1 MQVIEFT
8 IPRPLFLELRQD
20 LSPCFFESTNAPV
33 QYLNPPNALSTLVTN
48 SDTNPNTGTSS
59 DAGSNTNTDPTT
71 NCGQEEWVSVLAP
84 LAVQEVLDA
93 HSIPFR
99 VINTLGLNTEDNWL
113 PFLTVLCLREPDK
126 TIRISLEEGIAS
138 TEFEGWVLV
147 ATPHHDHFSLQVM
160 KPGECG
166 DHLKAGG
173 E

>member
-8 IPRPLFLELRQD
+8 VPRPLFQELEQD
-20 LSPCFFESTNAPV
+20 LSPCFFECTNDPV
-33 QYLNPPNALSTLVTN
+33 QYLNPPNALGTDG
-48 SDTNPNTGTSS
+48 DTNPNPNS
-59 DAGSNTNTDPTT
+59 TT

-93 HSIPFR
+93 HGIPFR
-99 VINTLGLNTEDNWL
+99 VINTLGLNTGDNWL

-147 ATPHHDHFSLQVM
+147 ATPHHDHFSLQVV

-166 DHLKAGG
+166 DLLKAGG